1 MSISGIPQFY
11 IPYGCY
17 EMKKPEAQAIQVLL
31 LMALRHIPVWEEQQW
46 ISARSQAP
54 IITGKKKKKSLL
66 FSECTGKVW
75 FTGEVILKE
84 CSNSWIR
91 KRKSQQK

>member
-54 IITGKKKKKSLL
+54 IITGKKKKKKPSQSVQEKCGLQGNL
-66 FSECTGKVW
+66 F
-75 FTGEVILKE
+75 
-84 CSNSWIR
+84 
-91 KRKSQQK
+91 